1 MQNDVTV
8 YHQAAVLLIF
18 LHMFNDQPAQPS
30 PLLDG
35 PKAFIFDLSGPK
47 GMDPAE
53 AKSRMVTKMGIYK
66 RGYVAY
72 HGIRSVYKWYLS

>member
-8 YHQAAVLLIF
+8 YHQAPGPLIF
-18 LHMFNDQPAQPS
+18 LMFNDQPAQPS

-47 GMDPAE
+47 GMMDPAE
-53 AKSRMVTKMGIYK
+53 AADGDQNGS
-66 RGYVAY
+66 
-72 HGIRSVYKWYLS
+72 L